1 MGNTP
6 ENQQLGRARAIAAR
20 NELRSMGATG
30 PFYFT
35 SAGALAPATT
45 KMTNEAQ
52 AKNRRVVIV
61 LIP

>member
-1 MGNTP
+1 
-6 ENQQLGRARAIAAR
+6 
-20 NELRSMGATG
+20 MGAKG
-30 PFYFT
+30 PFYIT

-45 KMTNEAQ
+45 KMTSAAQ